1 MSRLNLFSKRPYKN
15 VLRFWAMI
23 LTGAILMTSLSG
35 CMGEKLLPTE
45 LSFSQ
50 VEYERPDGQ
59 GVLDL
64 IDKAKEQAEN
74 DILPFG
80 MIWTL
85 RKIGDATQEFYSMMT
100 IAQIRNYLDVN
111 DTFYSE
117 EMEYLDTFD
126 ARIQNSYNQMFSS
139 IENSRFSSIQNMIF
153 GESGAEDLQMSSQ
166 ASSEEILSL
175 QEQEKKLVAEYYYE
189 YAQATVS
196 TPEGEVLFSSLDSEG
211 QSAYYNQ
218 FIQKYNQQFGEL
230 YLELVSLR
238 EQMAQALG
246 YDSYT
251 QVADLDM
258 LRNSYTREDIKTF
271 REDIKQTIAPV
282 YRSYLEDFYR
292 RAENRDQPGYVYLL
306 GEQSPVPQG
315 SWQETLDQFEQLYQ
329 QMSEQTEECYS
340 YLLSHE
346 FIDAEPSQTKANVTF
361 STLIYSLNTPFLFAN
376 MNGSAED
383 VFSISHEFGHC
394 FAMWQQLK
402 LGSQQEGR
410 SMDVSEIHS
419 QAMQMLTLPY
429 YEIFYGEDAGTARKY
444 DVYTMVAGIL
454 TAAMNDEFQE
464 KIYENPQMTVQELNE
479 LYKELAM
486 EYGLVVESPYFDMES
501 FSMGWF
507 TTNQYF
513 DTPFY
518 AIDYALSGC
527 VAMEFLQ
534 MGLEDYTKALE
545 TYLSLVQ
552 QNSDYDFMTVLEET
566 GLSSPFETEQMEAL
580 AQTMEDFLQGD
591 GSFSADNTEQES
603 LQDAA

>member
-1 MSRLNLFSKRPYKN
+1 MNLFSKRPHKN
-15 VLRFWAMI
+15 VLRFCAMI

-35 CMGEKLLPTE
+35 CMGEKLVPTE

-329 QMSEQTEECYS
+329 QMSEQTGECYS

-566 GLSSPFETEQMEAL
+566 GLSSPFEMEQMEAL

-591 GSFSADNTEQES
+591 GSFSADNTEQVS

>member
-1 MSRLNLFSKRPYKN
+1 
-15 VLRFWAMI
+15 
-23 LTGAILMTSLSG
+23 MTSLSG
-35 CMGEKLLPTE
+35 CMGEKLVPTE

-218 FIQKYNQQFGEL
+218 FIQKHNQQFGEL

-329 QMSEQTEECYS
+329 QMSEQTGECYS

-545 TYLSLVQ
+545 TYLSLVH

-580 AQTMEDFLQGD
+580 SQTMEDFLQGD
-591 GSFSADNTEQES
+591 GSFSADNTEQVS

>member
-1 MSRLNLFSKRPYKN
+1 
-15 VLRFWAMI
+15 MI
-23 LTGAILMTSLSG
+23 SLSG
-35 CMGEKLLPTE
+35 CMGEKLVPTE

-329 QMSEQTEECYS
+329 QMSEQTGECYS

-534 MGLEDYTKALE
+534 MGLEDYTQALE

-566 GLSSPFETEQMEAL
+566 GLSSPFETKQMEAL

>member
-1 MSRLNLFSKRPYKN
+1 MNLFSKKPYKN

-35 CMGEKLLPTE
+35 CMGEKLVPTE

-329 QMSEQTEECYS
+329 QMSEQTGECYS

-591 GSFSADNTEQES
+591 GSFSADNTEQVS

>member
-1 MSRLNLFSKRPYKN
+1 MNLFSKRPHKN
-15 VLRFWAMI
+15 VLQFWAMI

-35 CMGEKLLPTE
+35 CMGEKLVPTE

-329 QMSEQTEECYS
+329 QMSEQTGECYS

-534 MGLEDYTKALE
+534 MGLEDYTQALE

-591 GSFSADNTEQES
+591 GSFSADNTEQVS

>member
-1 MSRLNLFSKRPYKN
+1 MNLFSKRSHKN

-35 CMGEKLLPTE
+35 CMGEKLVPTE

-315 SWQETLDQFEQLYQ
+315 SWQETLNQFEQLYQ
-329 QMSEQTEECYS
+329 QMSEQTGECYS

>member
-1 MSRLNLFSKRPYKN
+1 MNLFSKRPYKN

-139 IENSRFSSIQNMIF
+139 IENFRFSSIQNMIF

-315 SWQETLDQFEQLYQ
+315 SWQETLNQFEQLYQ
-329 QMSEQTEECYS
+329 QMSEQTGECYS

-591 GSFSADNTEQES
+591 GSFSADNTEQVS

>member
-1 MSRLNLFSKRPYKN
+1 
-15 VLRFWAMI
+15 
-23 LTGAILMTSLSG
+23 MTSLSG
-35 CMGEKLLPTE
+35 CMGEKLVPTE

-329 QMSEQTEECYS
+329 QMSEQTGECYS

-591 GSFSADNTEQES
+591 GSFSADNTEQVS

>member
-1 MSRLNLFSKRPYKN
+1 MNLFSKRPYKN

-35 CMGEKLLPTE
+35 CMGEKLVPTE

-329 QMSEQTEECYS
+329 QMSEQTGECYS

>member
-1 MSRLNLFSKRPYKN
+1 MNLFSKRPHKN
-15 VLRFWAMI
+15 VLQFWAMI

-35 CMGEKLLPTE
+35 CMGEKLVPTE

-315 SWQETLDQFEQLYQ
+315 SWQETLNQFEQLYQ
-329 QMSEQTEECYS
+329 QMSEQTGECYS

-552 QNSDYDFMTVLEET
+552 QNSDYDFMTVLEKT
-566 GLSSPFETEQMEAL
+566 GLSSPFETDQMEAL

-591 GSFSADNTEQES
+591 GSFSADNTEQVS

>member
-1 MSRLNLFSKRPYKN
+1 MNLFSKKPYKN
-15 VLRFWAMI
+15 VLRFWTMI

-329 QMSEQTEECYS
+329 QMSEQTGECYS

>member
-1 MSRLNLFSKRPYKN
+1 MNLFSKRPYKN

-419 QAMQMLTLPY
+419 QSMQMLTLPY

-534 MGLEDYTKALE
+534 MGLEDYTQALE

>member
-1 MSRLNLFSKRPYKN
+1 MNLFSKRPHKN
-15 VLRFWAMI
+15 VLQFWAMI

-35 CMGEKLLPTE
+35 CMGEKLVPTE

-218 FIQKYNQQFGEL
+218 FIQKYNKQFGEL

-329 QMSEQTEECYS
+329 QMSEQTGECYS

-534 MGLEDYTKALE
+534 MGLEDYTQALE

-591 GSFSADNTEQES
+591 GSFSADNTEQVS

>member
-1 MSRLNLFSKRPYKN
+1 MNLFSKRPYKN

-35 CMGEKLLPTE
+35 CMGEKLVPTE

-139 IENSRFSSIQNMIF
+139 IENFRFSSIQNMIF

-196 TPEGEVLFSSLDSEG
+196 TPEGEVLFSSLDAEG

-376 MNGSAED
+376 MNGSAEN

-591 GSFSADNTEQES
+591 GSFSADNTEQVS

>member
-1 MSRLNLFSKRPYKN
+1 MNLFSKRPYKN

-23 LTGAILMTSLSG
+23 LTGAILMISLSG
-35 CMGEKLLPTE
+35 CMGEKLVPTE

-329 QMSEQTEECYS
+329 QMSEQTGECYS

-419 QAMQMLTLPY
+419 QSMQMLTLPY

-479 LYKELAM
+479 LYKKLAM

>member
-1 MSRLNLFSKRPYKN
+1 MNLFSKRPHKN
-15 VLRFWAMI
+15 VLQFWAMI

-35 CMGEKLLPTE
+35 CMGEKLVPTE

-329 QMSEQTEECYS
+329 QMSEQTGECYS

-419 QAMQMLTLPY
+419 QAMQMLILPY

-534 MGLEDYTKALE
+534 MGLEDYTQALE

-566 GLSSPFETEQMEAL
+566 GLSSPFETDQMEAL

-591 GSFSADNTEQES
+591 GSFFADNTEQVS

>member
-1 MSRLNLFSKRPYKN
+1 MNLFSKRPHKN
-15 VLRFWAMI
+15 VLQFWAMI

-35 CMGEKLLPTE
+35 CMGEKLVPTE

-218 FIQKYNQQFGEL
+218 FIQKYNKQFGEL

-329 QMSEQTEECYS
+329 QMSEQTGECYS

>member
-1 MSRLNLFSKRPYKN
+1 M
-15 VLRFWAMI
+15 
-23 LTGAILMTSLSG
+23 
-35 CMGEKLLPTE
+35 
-45 LSFSQ
+45 
-50 VEYERPDGQ
+50 
-59 GVLDL
+59 
-64 IDKAKEQAEN
+64 
-74 DILPFG
+74 
-80 MIWTL
+80 
-85 RKIGDATQEFYSMMT
+85 
-100 IAQIRNYLDVN
+100 
-111 DTFYSE
+111 
-117 EMEYLDTFD
+117 
-126 ARIQNSYNQMFSS
+126 
-139 IENSRFSSIQNMIF
+139 
-153 GESGAEDLQMSSQ
+153 
-166 ASSEEILSL
+166 
-175 QEQEKKLVAEYYYE
+175 
-189 YAQATVS
+189 
-196 TPEGEVLFSSLDSEG
+196 LFSSLDSEG

-329 QMSEQTEECYS
+329 QMSEQTGECYS

-534 MGLEDYTKALE
+534 MGLEDYTQALE

-566 GLSSPFETEQMEAL
+566 GLSSPFETKQMEAL

>member
-1 MSRLNLFSKRPYKN
+1 MNLFSKRPHKN
-15 VLRFWAMI
+15 VLQFWAMI

-35 CMGEKLLPTE
+35 CMGEKLVPTE

-218 FIQKYNQQFGEL
+218 FIQKYNKQFGEL

-315 SWQETLDQFEQLYQ
+315 SWQETLNQFEQLYQ
-329 QMSEQTEECYS
+329 QMSEQTGECYS

-534 MGLEDYTKALE
+534 MGLEDYTQALE

-591 GSFSADNTEQES
+591 GSFSADNTEQVS

>member
-1 MSRLNLFSKRPYKN
+1 MNLFSKRPYKN

-329 QMSEQTEECYS
+329 QMSEQTGECYS

-518 AIDYALSGC
+518 AIDYAFSGC

-591 GSFSADNTEQES
+591 GSFSADNTEQVS

>member
-1 MSRLNLFSKRPYKN
+1 
-15 VLRFWAMI
+15 
-23 LTGAILMTSLSG
+23 MTSLSG
-35 CMGEKLLPTE
+35 CMGEKLVPTE

-218 FIQKYNQQFGEL
+218 FIQKYNKQFGEL

-329 QMSEQTEECYS
+329 QMSEQTGECYS

-486 EYGLVVESPYFDMES
+486 EYGLVVESPCFDMES

>member
-1 MSRLNLFSKRPYKN
+1 
-15 VLRFWAMI
+15 
-23 LTGAILMTSLSG
+23 MTSLSG
-35 CMGEKLLPTE
+35 CMGEKLVPTE

-329 QMSEQTEECYS
+329 QMSEQTGECYS

-534 MGLEDYTKALE
+534 MGLEDYTQALE

-591 GSFSADNTEQES
+591 GSFSADNTEQVS

>member
-1 MSRLNLFSKRPYKN
+1 
-15 VLRFWAMI
+15 MI

-35 CMGEKLLPTE
+35 CMGEKLVPTE

-196 TPEGEVLFSSLDSEG
+196 TPEGEILFSSLDSEG

-306 GEQSPVPQG
+306 GEQSPVPRG

-329 QMSEQTEECYS
+329 QMSEQTGECYS

>member
-1 MSRLNLFSKRPYKN
+1 MNLFSKRSHKN

-35 CMGEKLLPTE
+35 CMGEKFVPTE

-64 IDKAKEQAEN
+64 IDKAKEQAKN

-211 QSAYYNQ
+211 QSAYYNR

-315 SWQETLDQFEQLYQ
+315 SWQETLKQFEQLYQ

-534 MGLEDYTKALE
+534 MGLEDYTQALE

>member
-1 MSRLNLFSKRPYKN
+1 MNLFSKRPYKN

-329 QMSEQTEECYS
+329 QMSEQTGECYS

-534 MGLEDYTKALE
+534 MGLEDYTQALE

-591 GSFSADNTEQES
+591 GSFSADNTEQVS

>member
-1 MSRLNLFSKRPYKN
+1 MNLFSKRPYKN

-80 MIWTL
+80 MIWIL

-329 QMSEQTEECYS
+329 QMSEQTGECYS

-534 MGLEDYTKALE
+534 MGLEDYTQALE

>member
-1 MSRLNLFSKRPYKN
+1 
-15 VLRFWAMI
+15 
-23 LTGAILMTSLSG
+23 MTSLSG
-35 CMGEKLLPTE
+35 CMGEKLVPTE

-85 RKIGDATQEFYSMMT
+85 RKIGDATQKFYSMMT

-315 SWQETLDQFEQLYQ
+315 SWQETLNQFEQLYQ
-329 QMSEQTEECYS
+329 QMSEQTGECYS

-464 KIYENPQMTVQELNE
+464 KIYENPQMSVQELNE

-534 MGLEDYTKALE
+534 MGLEDYTQALE

-566 GLSSPFETEQMEAL
+566 GLSSPFETEQMGAL

-591 GSFSADNTEQES
+591 GSFSADNTEPES

>member
-1 MSRLNLFSKRPYKN
+1 MNLFSKRPYKN

-329 QMSEQTEECYS
+329 QMSEQTGECYS

-346 FIDAEPSQTKANVTF
+346 FIDAKPSQTKANVTF

-591 GSFSADNTEQES
+591 GSFSADNTEQVS

>member
-1 MSRLNLFSKRPYKN
+1 M
-15 VLRFWAMI
+15 
-23 LTGAILMTSLSG
+23 
-35 CMGEKLLPTE
+35 
-45 LSFSQ
+45 
-50 VEYERPDGQ
+50 
-59 GVLDL
+59 
-64 IDKAKEQAEN
+64 
-74 DILPFG
+74 
-80 MIWTL
+80 
-85 RKIGDATQEFYSMMT
+85 
-100 IAQIRNYLDVN
+100 
-111 DTFYSE
+111 
-117 EMEYLDTFD
+117 
-126 ARIQNSYNQMFSS
+126 
-139 IENSRFSSIQNMIF
+139 
-153 GESGAEDLQMSSQ
+153 
-166 ASSEEILSL
+166 
-175 QEQEKKLVAEYYYE
+175 
-189 YAQATVS
+189 
-196 TPEGEVLFSSLDSEG
+196 LFSSLDSEG

-329 QMSEQTEECYS
+329 QMSEQTGECYS

-591 GSFSADNTEQES
+591 GSFSADNTEQVS

>member
-1 MSRLNLFSKRPYKN
+1 
-15 VLRFWAMI
+15 
-23 LTGAILMTSLSG
+23 MTSLSG
-35 CMGEKLLPTE
+35 CMGEKLVPTE

-315 SWQETLDQFEQLYQ
+315 SWQETLNQFEQLYQ
-329 QMSEQTEECYS
+329 QMSEQTGECYS

-402 LGSQQEGR
+402 LGSQQECR

-552 QNSDYDFMTVLEET
+552 QNSDYDFMTVLEKT
-566 GLSSPFETEQMEAL
+566 GLSSPFETDQMEAL

-591 GSFSADNTEQES
+591 GSFSADNTEQVS

>member
-1 MSRLNLFSKRPYKN
+1 MNLFSKRPYKN

-139 IENSRFSSIQNMIF
+139 IENFRFSSIQNMIF

-534 MGLEDYTKALE
+534 MGLEDYTQALE

-591 GSFSADNTEQES
+591 GSFSADNTEQVS

>member
-1 MSRLNLFSKRPYKN
+1 MNLFSKRPYKN

-139 IENSRFSSIQNMIF
+139 IENFRFSSIQNMIF

-329 QMSEQTEECYS
+329 QMSEQTGECYS

>member
-1 MSRLNLFSKRPYKN
+1 
-15 VLRFWAMI
+15 
-23 LTGAILMTSLSG
+23 MTSLSG
-35 CMGEKLLPTE
+35 CMGEKLVPTE

-329 QMSEQTEECYS
+329 QMSEQTGECYS

-566 GLSSPFETEQMEAL
+566 GLSSPFEMEQMEAL

-591 GSFSADNTEQES
+591 GSFSADNTEQVS

>member
-1 MSRLNLFSKRPYKN
+1 M
-15 VLRFWAMI
+15 
-23 LTGAILMTSLSG
+23 
-35 CMGEKLLPTE
+35 
-45 LSFSQ
+45 
-50 VEYERPDGQ
+50 
-59 GVLDL
+59 
-64 IDKAKEQAEN
+64 
-74 DILPFG
+74 
-80 MIWTL
+80 
-85 RKIGDATQEFYSMMT
+85 
-100 IAQIRNYLDVN
+100 
-111 DTFYSE
+111 
-117 EMEYLDTFD
+117 
-126 ARIQNSYNQMFSS
+126 
-139 IENSRFSSIQNMIF
+139 
-153 GESGAEDLQMSSQ
+153 
-166 ASSEEILSL
+166 
-175 QEQEKKLVAEYYYE
+175 
-189 YAQATVS
+189 
-196 TPEGEVLFSSLDSEG
+196 LFSSLDSEG

-218 FIQKYNQQFGEL
+218 FIQKYNKQFGEL

-329 QMSEQTEECYS
+329 QMSEQTGECYS

-376 MNGSAED
+376 MNGSAEN

-591 GSFSADNTEQES
+591 GSFSADNTEQVS

>member
-1 MSRLNLFSKRPYKN
+1 
-15 VLRFWAMI
+15 
-23 LTGAILMTSLSG
+23 
-35 CMGEKLLPTE
+35 
-45 LSFSQ
+45 
-50 VEYERPDGQ
+50 
-59 GVLDL
+59 
-64 IDKAKEQAEN
+64 
-74 DILPFG
+74 
-80 MIWTL
+80 
-85 RKIGDATQEFYSMMT
+85 MMT

-271 REDIKQTIAPV
+271 REDIKQSIAPV
-282 YRSYLEDFYR
+282 YRSYLEDFYQ

-329 QMSEQTEECYS
+329 QMSEQTGECYS

-534 MGLEDYTKALE
+534 MGLEDYTQALE

>member
-1 MSRLNLFSKRPYKN
+1 MNLFSKRPYKN

-35 CMGEKLLPTE
+35 CMGEKFVPTE

-139 IENSRFSSIQNMIF
+139 IENFRFSSIQNMIF

-292 RAENRDQPGYVYLL
+292 RAESRDQPGYVYLL

-329 QMSEQTEECYS
+329 QMSEQTGECYS

-534 MGLEDYTKALE
+534 MGLEDYTQALE

>member
-1 MSRLNLFSKRPYKN
+1 
-15 VLRFWAMI
+15 
-23 LTGAILMTSLSG
+23 MTSLSG
-35 CMGEKLLPTE
+35 CMGEKLVPTE

-64 IDKAKEQAEN
+64 IDKAKEQAKN

-329 QMSEQTEECYS
+329 QMSEQTGECYS

-534 MGLEDYTKALE
+534 MGLEDYTQALE

-591 GSFSADNTEQES
+591 GSFSADNTEQDS

>member
-1 MSRLNLFSKRPYKN
+1 MNLFSKRPHKN
-15 VLRFWAMI
+15 VLQFWAMI

-35 CMGEKLLPTE
+35 CMGEKLVPTE

-315 SWQETLDQFEQLYQ
+315 SWQETLNQFEQLYQ
-329 QMSEQTEECYS
+329 QMSEQTGECYS

-518 AIDYALSGC
+518 AIDYAFSGC

-591 GSFSADNTEQES
+591 GSFSADNTEQVS